1 MQKPIKPLKDPRAQ
15 AALDAMSAI
24 EPTTARAMFGG
35 YGYYS
40 EGGPMY
46 ALFAVDQVY
55 FKVDDLNRSEFE
67 DVGGGP
73 FVWMGGDQPMM
84 MQYYSVPESVWVNSA
99 ELTKWMKSGQGAAD
113 RAAAKKKPR
122 KR

>member
-1 MQKPIKPLKDPRAQ
+1 MKKSPKPLKDPRAQ
-15 AALDAMSAI
+15 SALDAMNEI

-46 ALFAVDQVY
+46 ALFAIDQMY
-55 FKVDDLNRSEFE
+55 FKVDDVNREAFE
-67 DVGGGP
+67 SVGGGP
-73 FVWMGGDQPMM
+73 FIWMGGDQPMV
-84 MQYYSVPESVWVNSA
+84 MQYYSIPESAWTNPP

-113 RAAAKKKPR
+113 RAAAKKKP
-122 KR
+122 KK